1 LSWVG
6 VGARP
11 DAPGRH
17 PVARMD
23 WVLAR
28 MGTSAVHTAGRGEFV
43 AEDSWGRVADDGT
56 VYVRTKD
63 GERAVGQWPDAN
75 PEEALA
81 FYTRRYDA
89 LAFEVELLEK
99 RVEAGTVS
107 PDDARA
113 AVKKVT
119 SAIDEAQAVGD
130 LDGLHDR
137 LESLAPLV
145 AQQRE
150 KKKAERAAKV
160 EEAREAKTMIATEAE
175 TIAAGTDWRHGVTR
189 LRELLDEWKALPR
202 LDKSSDDELWHRFSS
217 ARTTYTR
224 HRKQHFAELSS
235 KRDEAAVV
243 KERLAVE
250 AEQLASSTDWGPTS
264 GRFRDLMR
272 QWKSAGPAPREVD
285 DKLWSRFRTAQDTF
299 FGARDAVQAEENVEQ
314 QANLAAKE
322 ALLVEIEAI
331 LPVRD
336 AKVARDQLRDLLDR
350 WDAIGKVPRDS
361 MRAIDGR
368 LRAVEQAVK
377 SAEDEV
383 WNRSNPEARARAEAA
398 VKQLETVIADL
409 ESKAA
414 KAQAAGN
421 ARKLAEARESIEAR
435 RAWLAEAQ
443 KALSDFS

>member
-1 LSWVG
+1 
-6 VGARP
+6 
-11 DAPGRH
+11 
-17 PVARMD
+17 
-23 WVLAR
+23 
-28 MGTSAVHTAGRGEFV
+28 V
-43 AEDSWGRVADDGT
+43 AEESWGRVADDGT

-99 RVEAGTVS
+99 RVQAGTVS

-119 SAIDEAQAVGD
+119 TAIDEAQAVGD

-243 KERLAVE
+243 KERLAAE

-322 ALLVEIEAI
+322 ALMVEIEAI

>member
-1 LSWVG
+1 
-6 VGARP
+6 
-11 DAPGRH
+11 
-17 PVARMD
+17 M
-23 WVLAR
+23 
-28 MGTSAVHTAGRGEFV
+28 
-43 AEDSWGRVADDGT
+43 AEESWGRVADDGT
-56 VYVRTKD
+56 VFVRTKD

-89 LAFEVELLEK
+89 LAFEVDLLEK
-99 RVEAGTVS
+99 RVQAGTVS

-130 LDGLHDR
+130 LDGLRAR
-137 LESLAPLV
+137 LDALTPLV

-160 EEAREAKTMIATEAE
+160 EEAREAKTKIATEAE

-243 KERLAVE
+243 KERLAAE
-250 AEQLASSTDWGPTS
+250 AESLSSSTDWGPTS

-272 QWKSAGPAPREVD
+272 QWKAAGPAPREVD
-285 DKLWSRFRTAQDTF
+285 DKLWARFRSAQDAF
-299 FGARDAVQAEENVEQ
+299 FGARDAEQAQENEEQV
-314 QANLAAKE
+314 ANLAAKE
-322 ALLVEIEAI
+322 LLLVEIEAI
-331 LPVRD
+331 LPVTD
-336 AKVARDQLRDLLDR
+336 AKAARDQLRDLLDR

-383 WNRSNPEARARAEAA
+383 WNRSNPEARARAEAT
-398 VKQLETVIADL
+398 VKQLQSLITDL
-409 ESKAA
+409 EKQAA
-414 KAQAAGN
+414 KHEAQGN
-421 ARKLAEARESIEAR
+421 TRKATEAREAIAAR
-435 RAWLAEAQ
+435 REWLTQAQ
-443 KALSDFS
+443 NALADFS

>member
-1 LSWVG
+1 
-6 VGARP
+6 
-11 DAPGRH
+11 
-17 PVARMD
+17 
-23 WVLAR
+23 
-28 MGTSAVHTAGRGEFV
+28 V

-89 LAFEVELLEK
+89 LAFEVDLLEK

-107 PDDARA
+107 PEDARA

-119 SAIDEAQAVGD
+119 ASIDEAQAVGD
-130 LDGLHDR
+130 LDGLRAR
-137 LESLAPLV
+137 LEALTPLV

-150 KKKAERAAKV
+150 KRKAERAAKV
-160 EEAREAKTMIATEAE
+160 EEAREAKAKIATEAE
-175 TIAAGTDWRHGVTR
+175 TIAAGTDWRLGVTR

-202 LDKSSDDELWHRFSS
+202 LDKASDDELWHRFSS
-217 ARTTYTR
+217 ARTAYTR

-235 KRDEAAVV
+235 KRDEAAAV
-243 KERLAVE
+243 KERLAAE
-250 AEQLASSTDWGPTS
+250 AEQLATSTDWGATS

-285 DKLWSRFRTAQDTF
+285 DKLWARFRTAQDTF

-314 QANLAAKE
+314 QANLEQKE

-331 LPVRD
+331 LPVTD
-336 AKVARDQLRDLLDR
+336 PKAARDQLRDLLDR
-350 WDAIGKVPRDS
+350 WDMIGKVPRDS
-361 MRAIDGR
+361 MRSIDAR

-377 SAEDEV
+377 AAEDEV

-398 VKQLETVIADL
+398 VNQLETVIADL
-409 ESKAA
+409 ETKAA
-414 KAQAAGN
+414 KATAQGN
-421 ARKLAEARESIEAR
+421 QRKATEALEAIEAR
-435 RAWLAEAQ
+435 RAWLAQAQ

>member
-1 LSWVG
+1 
-6 VGARP
+6 
-11 DAPGRH
+11 
-17 PVARMD
+17 M
-23 WVLAR
+23 
-28 MGTSAVHTAGRGEFV
+28 
-43 AEDSWGRVADDGT
+43 AEESWGRVADDGT
-56 VYVRTKD
+56 VFVRTKD

-89 LAFEVELLEK
+89 LAFEVDLLEK
-99 RVEAGTVS
+99 RVQAGTVS

-119 SAIDEAQAVGD
+119 AAIDEAQAVGD
-130 LDGLHDR
+130 LDGLRSR
-137 LESLAPLV
+137 LDALSPLV

-160 EEAREAKTMIATEAE
+160 EEAREAKTKIATEAE

-243 KERLAVE
+243 KERLAAE
-250 AEQLASSTDWGPTS
+250 AESLSSSTDWGPTS

-272 QWKSAGPAPREVD
+272 QWKAAGPAPREVD
-285 DKLWSRFRTAQDTF
+285 DKLWARFRSAQDAF
-299 FGARDAVQAEENVEQ
+299 FGARDAVQAEENQEQ
-314 QANLAAKE
+314 IANLAQKE

-331 LPVRD
+331 LPVKD

-350 WDAIGKVPRDS
+350 WDAIGKIPRDS
-361 MRAIDGR
+361 MRPIDAR

-377 SAEDEV
+377 SAEDDV
-383 WNRSNPEARARAEAA
+383 WARSNPEARARAEAT
-398 VKQLETVIADL
+398 VKQLQSLIADL
-409 ESKAA
+409 EKQAA
-414 KAQAAGN
+414 KHEAQGN
-421 ARKLAEARESIEAR
+421 TKKANEARESIAAR
-435 RAWLAEAQ
+435 REWLTQAQ
-443 KALSDFS
+443 NALSEFS

>member
-1 LSWVG
+1 
-6 VGARP
+6 
-11 DAPGRH
+11 
-17 PVARMD
+17 M
-23 WVLAR
+23 
-28 MGTSAVHTAGRGEFV
+28 
-43 AEDSWGRVADDGT
+43 AEESWGRVADDGT

-63 GERAVGQWPDAN
+63 GERTVGQWPDAN

-89 LAFEVELLEK
+89 LAFEVDLLEK
-99 RVEAGTVS
+99 RVQAGTVS

-119 SAIDEAQAVGD
+119 SSITDAQAVGD
-130 LDGLHDR
+130 LDGLLTR
-137 LESLAPLV
+137 LEALTPLV

-160 EEAREAKTMIATEAE
+160 EQAREAKTKIATEAE
-175 TIAAGTDWRHGVTR
+175 SIAAGTDWRHGVTR

-235 KRDEAAVV
+235 KRDEAATV
-243 KERLAVE
+243 KERLAAE
-250 AEQLASSTDWGPTS
+250 AETIASSTDWGPTS

-272 QWKSAGPAPREVD
+272 QWKAAGPAPREVD
-285 DKLWSRFRTAQDTF
+285 DKLWARFRSAQDTF

-314 QANLAAKE
+314 QANLQAKE

-331 LPVRD
+331 LPVTD
-336 AKVARDQLRDLLDR
+336 AKTARDQLRGLLDR
-350 WDAIGKVPRDS
+350 WDEIGKVPRDS
-361 MRAIDGR
+361 MRPIDGR

-383 WNRSNPEARARAEAA
+383 WNNSNPEARARAEAT
-398 VKQLETVIADL
+398 VNQLQSLITDL
-409 ESKAA
+409 EKQAA
-414 KAQAAGN
+414 KHDAQGN
-421 ARKLAEARESIEAR
+421 ARKAKEAREAIAAR
-435 RAWLAEAQ
+435 REWLTQAEI
-443 KALSDFS
+443 ALSDFS

>member
-1 LSWVG
+1 
-6 VGARP
+6 
-11 DAPGRH
+11 
-17 PVARMD
+17 
-23 WVLAR
+23 
-28 MGTSAVHTAGRGEFV
+28 V
-43 AEDSWGRVADDGT
+43 AEESWGRVADDGT
-56 VYVRTKD
+56 VFVRTKD

-89 LAFEVELLEK
+89 LAFEVDLLEK
-99 RVEAGTVS
+99 RVQAGTVS

-119 SAIDEAQAVGD
+119 GAIDEAQAVGD
-130 LDGLHDR
+130 LDGLRSR
-137 LESLAPLV
+137 LEALSPLV

-160 EEAREAKTMIATEAE
+160 EEAREAKTKIATEAE

-243 KERLAVE
+243 KERLAAE
-250 AEQLASSTDWGPTS
+250 AESLSANTDWGPTS

-272 QWKSAGPAPREVD
+272 QWKAAGPAPREVD
-285 DKLWSRFRTAQDTF
+285 DKLWARFRSAQDAF
-299 FGARDAVQAEENVEQ
+299 FGARDAIQAEENQEQ
-314 QANLAAKE
+314 VANLAAKE

-350 WDAIGKVPRDS
+350 WDAIGKIPRDS
-361 MRAIDGR
+361 MRPIDSR

-383 WNRSNPEARARAEAA
+383 WNRSNPEARARAEAT
-398 VKQLETVIADL
+398 VKQLQSLIADL
-409 ESKAA
+409 EKQAA
-414 KAQAAGN
+414 KHDSQGN
-421 ARKLAEARESIEAR
+421 TKKATEARESIAAR
-435 RAWLAEAQ
+435 REWLTQAEIALAE
-443 KALSDFS
+443 FS

>member
-1 LSWVG
+1 
-6 VGARP
+6 
-11 DAPGRH
+11 
-17 PVARMD
+17 M
-23 WVLAR
+23 
-28 MGTSAVHTAGRGEFV
+28 AGEN
-43 AEDSWGRVADDGT
+43 WGRVAEDGT
-56 VYVRTKD
+56 VFVRTKD

-89 LAFEVELLEK
+89 LAFEVELLEQ
-99 RVEAGTVS
+99 RVQAGTVS

-119 SAIDEAQAVGD
+119 GAIEDAQAVGD
-130 LDGLHDR
+130 LDGLLTR
-137 LESLAPLV
+137 LEALTPLV

-150 KKKAERAAKV
+150 RRKAERAAKV
-160 EEAREAKTMIATEAE
+160 EEARSAKTKIATEAE

-235 KRDEAAVV
+235 KREEAAVV
-243 KERLAVE
+243 KERLAAE
-250 AEQLASSTDWGPTS
+250 AETLASSNEWGPTS

-272 QWKSAGPAPREVD
+272 QWKAAGPAPREVD
-285 DKLWSRFRTAQDTF
+285 DKLWARFRAAQDLF
-299 FGARDAVQAEENVEQ
+299 FGARDAVQAEENAEQ
-314 QANLAAKE
+314 VQNLQAKE
-322 ALLVEIEAI
+322 ALLAEIETI
-331 LPVRD
+331 LPVED
-336 AKVARDQLRDLLDR
+336 ARTAREQLRDYLDR
-350 WDAIGKVPRDS
+350 WDQIGKVPRDS

-383 WNRSNPEARARAEAA
+383 WNRSNPEARARAEAT
-398 VKQLETVIADL
+398 VKQLQSLISDL
-409 ESKAA
+409 EKQASKFEAQGNTR
-414 KAQAAGN
+414 KAT
-421 ARKLAEARESIEAR
+421 EAREAIAAR
-435 RAWLAEAQ
+435 REWLTQAQ
-443 KALSDFS
+443 NALTDFS

>member
-1 LSWVG
+1 
-6 VGARP
+6 
-11 DAPGRH
+11 
-17 PVARMD
+17 M
-23 WVLAR
+23 
-28 MGTSAVHTAGRGEFV
+28 
-43 AEDSWGRVADDGT
+43 AEESWGRVADDGT
-56 VYVRTKD
+56 VFVRTKD

-75 PEEALA
+75 PDEALA

-89 LAFEVELLEK
+89 LAFEVDLLEK
-99 RVEAGTVS
+99 RVQAGTVS

-119 SAIDEAQAVGD
+119 AAIDEAQAVGD
-130 LDGLHDR
+130 LDGLRAR
-137 LESLAPLV
+137 LDALTPLV

-160 EEAREAKTMIATEAE
+160 EEAREAKTKIAVEAE

-243 KERLAVE
+243 KERLAAE
-250 AEQLASSTDWGPTS
+250 AEALSSSTDWGPTS

-272 QWKSAGPAPREVD
+272 QWKAAGPAPREVD
-285 DKLWSRFRTAQDTF
+285 DKLWARFRSAQDAF
-299 FGARDAVQAEENVEQ
+299 FGARDAVQAEENQEQ
-314 QANLAAKE
+314 VANLAAKE

-331 LPVRD
+331 LPVTD
-336 AKVARDQLRDLLDR
+336 AKAAREQLRDLLDR
-350 WDAIGKVPRDS
+350 WDAIGKIPRDS
-361 MRAIDGR
+361 MRTIDGR

-383 WNRSNPEARARAEAA
+383 WNRSNPEARARAEAT
-398 VKQLETVIADL
+398 VKQLQSLIADL
-409 ESKAA
+409 EKQAA
-414 KAQAAGN
+414 KHEAQGN
-421 ARKLAEARESIEAR
+421 TKKATEARESIAAR
-435 RAWLAEAQ
+435 REWLTQAQNALAE
-443 KALSDFS
+443 FS

>member
-1 LSWVG
+1 MDQNGHERSTY
-6 VGARP
+6 RRK
-11 DAPGRH
+11 GR
-17 PVARMD
+17 V
-23 WVLAR
+23 
-28 MGTSAVHTAGRGEFV
+28 V
-43 AEDSWGRVADDGT
+43 AEESWGRVADDGT
-56 VYVRTKD
+56 VFVRTKD

-75 PEEALA
+75 PDEALA

-89 LAFEVELLEK
+89 LAFEVDLLEK
-99 RVEAGTVS
+99 RVQAGTVS

-119 SAIDEAQAVGD
+119 AAIDEAQAVGD
-130 LDGLHDR
+130 LDGLRAR
-137 LESLAPLV
+137 LDALTPLV

-160 EEAREAKTMIATEAE
+160 EEAREAKTKIAVEAE

-243 KERLAVE
+243 KERLAAE
-250 AEQLASSTDWGPTS
+250 AEALSSSTDWGPTS

-272 QWKSAGPAPREVD
+272 QWKAAGPAPREVD
-285 DKLWSRFRTAQDTF
+285 DKLWARFRSAQDAF
-299 FGARDAVQAEENVEQ
+299 FGARDAVQAEENQEQ
-314 QANLAAKE
+314 VANLAAKE

-331 LPVRD
+331 LPVTD
-336 AKVARDQLRDLLDR
+336 AKAAREQLRDLLDR
-350 WDAIGKVPRDS
+350 WDAIGKIPRDS
-361 MRAIDGR
+361 MRTIDGR

-383 WNRSNPEARARAEAA
+383 WNRSNPEARARAEAT
-398 VKQLETVIADL
+398 VKQLQSLIADL
-409 ESKAA
+409 EKQAA
-414 KAQAAGN
+414 KHEAQGN
-421 ARKLAEARESIEAR
+421 TKKATEARESIAAR
-435 RAWLAEAQ
+435 REWLTQAQNALAE
-443 KALSDFS
+443 FS

>member
-1 LSWVG
+1 
-6 VGARP
+6 
-11 DAPGRH
+11 
-17 PVARMD
+17 
-23 WVLAR
+23 
-28 MGTSAVHTAGRGEFV
+28 V
-43 AEDSWGRVADDGT
+43 AEDSWGRVGDDGT

-81 FYTRRYDA
+81 FYARRYDA
-89 LAFEVELLEK
+89 LAFEVDLLEK
-99 RVEAGTVS
+99 RVQAGTVS

-119 SAIDEAQAVGD
+119 AAIDEAQAVGD
-130 LDGLHDR
+130 LDGLRGR
-137 LESLAPLV
+137 LSALAPLV

-150 KKKAERAAKV
+150 KRKAERAAKV
-160 EEAREAKTMIATEAE
+160 EEAREAKTKIATEAE
-175 TIAAGTDWRHGVTR
+175 AIAAGTDWRQGVTR

-235 KRDEAAVV
+235 KRDEAAAV
-243 KERLAVE
+243 KERLAAE
-250 AEQLASSTDWGPTS
+250 AEQLASSTDWGSTS

-285 DKLWSRFRTAQDTF
+285 DKLWARFRTAQDTF

-314 QANLAAKE
+314 QANLEQKQALLAEIE
-322 ALLVEIEAI
+322 ALL
-331 LPVRD
+331 PVTD
-336 AKVARDQLRDLLDR
+336 PKAARDQLRDLLDR

-361 MRAIDGR
+361 MRSLDAR

-377 SAEDEV
+377 SAEDEI
-383 WNRSNPEARARAEAA
+383 WNRRNPEARARAEAT
-398 VKQLETVIADL
+398 VNQLETLIADL
-409 ESKAA
+409 ESQAVKAEA
-414 KAQAAGN
+414 QGNTRKAN
-421 ARKLAEARESIEAR
+421 DAREAAEARRS
-435 RAWLAEAQ
+435 WLAEAQ

>member
-1 LSWVG
+1 
-6 VGARP
+6 
-11 DAPGRH
+11 
-17 PVARMD
+17 M
-23 WVLAR
+23 
-28 MGTSAVHTAGRGEFV
+28 
-43 AEDSWGRVADDGT
+43 AEESWGRVADDGT
-56 VYVRTKD
+56 VFVRTKD

-89 LAFEVELLEK
+89 LAFEVDLLEK
-99 RVEAGTVS
+99 RVQAGTVS

-119 SAIDEAQAVGD
+119 TAIDEAQAVGD
-130 LDGLHDR
+130 LDGLRSR
-137 LESLAPLV
+137 LEALTPLV

-160 EEAREAKTMIATEAE
+160 EEARDAKTKIATEAE
-175 TIAAGTDWRHGVTR
+175 TIAAGSDWRHGVTR

-243 KERLAVE
+243 KERLAAE
-250 AEQLASSTDWGPTS
+250 AETLSASSDWGPTS

-272 QWKSAGPAPREVD
+272 QWKAAGPAPREVD
-285 DKLWSRFRTAQDTF
+285 DKLWARFRSAQDAF
-299 FGARDAVQAEENVEQ
+299 FGARDAEQAQENEEQV
-314 QANLAAKE
+314 ANQAAKE

-331 LPVRD
+331 LPVTN
-336 AKVARDQLRDLLDR
+336 AKTARDQLRDLLDR
-350 WDAIGKVPRDS
+350 WDAIGKIPRDS
-361 MRAIDGR
+361 MRSIDGR

-383 WNRSNPEARARAEAA
+383 WNRSNPEARARAEAT
-398 VKQLETVIADL
+398 VKQLQSLISDL
-409 ESKAA
+409 EKQAA
-414 KAQAAGN
+414 KHEAQGN
-421 ARKLAEARESIEAR
+421 TRKATEAREAIAAR
-435 RAWLAEAQ
+435 REWLTQAQ
-443 KALSDFS
+443 NALTDFS

>member
-1 LSWVG
+1 
-6 VGARP
+6 
-11 DAPGRH
+11 
-17 PVARMD
+17 
-23 WVLAR
+23 
-28 MGTSAVHTAGRGEFV
+28 V
-43 AEDSWGRVADDGT
+43 AEESWGRVADDGT

-89 LAFEVELLEK
+89 LAFEVELLEQ
-99 RVEAGTVS
+99 RVQVGTVS

-119 SAIDEAQAVGD
+119 IAIDEAQAVGD
-130 LDGLHDR
+130 LEGLHGR
-137 LESLAPLV
+137 LEALAPLV

-160 EEAREAKTMIATEAE
+160 EEAREAKTKIATEAE

-243 KERLAVE
+243 KERLAAE

-361 MRAIDGR
+361 MRAIDSR

-414 KAQAAGN
+414 KAEAAGN

>member
-1 LSWVG
+1 
-6 VGARP
+6 
-11 DAPGRH
+11 
-17 PVARMD
+17 M
-23 WVLAR
+23 
-28 MGTSAVHTAGRGEFV
+28 

-63 GERAVGQWPDAN
+63 GERAVGQWPDASR
-75 PEEALA
+75 EEALA

-89 LAFEVELLEK
+89 LAFEVDLLEK

-130 LDGLHDR
+130 LDSLRGR
-137 LESLAPLV
+137 LEALAPLV

-160 EEAREAKTMIATEAE
+160 EEAREAKTKIATEAE

-243 KERLAVE
+243 KERLAAE

-314 QANLAAKE
+314 LANLAAKE

-377 SAEDEV
+377 LAEDEV

-414 KAQAAGN
+414 TAEAAGN